1 MTERIKAGGEQ
12 MENKLYE
19 VTIPIDEY
27 TDNAMAP
34 CCIATSYEA
43 AIEIARPWVEQ
54 DYCVVLSTIR
64 EEE

>member
-1 MTERIKAGGEQ
+1 MTERIKATGEQ
-12 MENKLYE
+12 MENKMYE

-27 TDNAMAP
+27 INNAMAP

-54 DYCVVLSTIR
+54 GCCVVLSVIR
-64 EEE
+64 EER